1 MNKKL
6 LDINSLESAISQLQ
20 KAYDF
25 SISKIAVENK
35 DLFEQFRNSTIQC
48 FEFTFELSW
57 KFIKRILELEHPIS
71 EQIDQ
76 MDYKDLIREAAT
88 RGLINSPEV
97 WFEFRRLRNISSHAY
112 DRSKAEQVYLVATN
126 LLKEANIL
134 LKNLKLKN
142 R

>member
-6 LDINSLESAISQLQ
+6 LDISSLESAIAQLQ

-35 DLFEQFRNSTIQC
+35 DLFEQFRNSTVQC

-57 KFIKRILELEHPIS
+57 KFIKRILELEHPNPQ
-71 EQIDQ
+71 QIDQ

-88 RGLINSPEV
+88 RGLINNPEV

-112 DRSKAEQVYLVATN
+112 DRSKAEQVYLASTDF
-126 LLKEANIL
+126 LKESSVL

>member
-35 DLFEQFRNSTIQC
+35 DLFEQFRNSTVQC

-112 DRSKAEQVYLVATN
+112 DRSKAEQVYLAATN